1 MLYYSLQVSAKRA
14 LLVTSLVTGLLYSP
28 TLRATPPP
36 VPPNETVGL
45 QKNGSVVLPDSQVI
59 EPAGRQITVIGRPS
73 VIAIRPD
80 HKTAVVINGDGN
92 TGFSSGPIVIFD
104 LTKGTVLQQLLPY
117 TGAKP
122 SLTGAVYSPNGQYLY
137 ASDYGNNGVI
147 DVYQVATDGTL
158 AYSTSI
164 ALPNPN
170 GNNPIPAGLAISAD
184 GNTIYAA
191 LNGLNELAV
200 INVPT
205 LQVTSQIAV
214 GNAPW
219 GVALD
224 TRDNIVWVTNEGGLV
239 PTGNDPTN
247 SSDGTNILVNPA
259 TGAASTGSVSGVN
272 LASST
277 VEYTIQVGL
286 EPTALILHDNMLFV
300 ANTNSDTISVIDPKA
315 GTLVY
320 TFPLFRGVA
329 YGSQPNDINF
339 LPDGTF
345 VVGLGGNNALAL
357 YTFVPGNWALPPTL
371 DGLIPTGWYPGF
383 IDVDNVHNQILVSN
397 VRGIGLEGRNIT
409 KGPDPKTN
417 KTGPAEI
424 STYSVLLQIDIPNA
438 QQLAAYTNTVIQNNS
453 FLNGQV
459 GNVERASLARPT
471 VSDSESKSSTDDG
484 SVPVPYTLGQTSSI
498 KHVFYILKENRTY
511 DQILGDDARGNGDP
525 KYTQFGKKVTP
536 NLHALEQQFVLLD
549 NYYAPSLNSADGHQW
564 ANQALAPDYLEKEL
578 NTNARSYPSAGGDAM
593 AYASSGFLWQNLVN
607 NGGNLRVY
615 GEYAYEGNGPNNLY
629 GNWSSWYN
637 DSLILE
643 GKKKGQL
650 HCPLGT
656 FPGVSDVPIIENNID
671 IDYPPFD
678 TEIPDQ
684 YRVDVFLLEF
694 NQYVANNNLPSL
706 VYLWLCDDHTSGI
719 SVGFPTPAA
728 QVADNDLAVGRVVEA
743 ISNSPYWNSSVIFI
757 TEDDAQDGVDHID
770 GHRTTGYVVGP
781 YVKRN
786 TVDSTYYNQ
795 LSIIHTIEQILGLP
809 PMNQHDLVTP
819 PMRDVFTNTPNYTP
833 YTHLPNNIPL
843 NQLTKQQTA
852 DTATKKLQVA
862 WQKESAKMFA
872 RPQKADSAD
881 PNVLNH
887 AIWYATK
894 GFTTPYPGEKA
905 VLFPNQVR
913 RSPYRP
919 TYDD

>member
-1 MLYYSLQVSAKRA
+1 MFFSSPGWSSKRYRPLLLASLISGVFYSAALQAD
-14 LLVTSLVTGLLYSP
+14 
-28 TLRATPPP
+28 PPP
-36 VPPNETVGL
+36 VPPTAKVGL

-59 EPAGRQITVIGRPS
+59 QPAGRQITVVGRPS
-73 VIAIRPD
+73 IIAIRPD

-92 TGFSSGPIVIFD
+92 TGFAAGPIVIFD
-104 LTKGTVLQQLLPY
+104 LVKGTVLQQLSPF
-117 TGAKP
+117 TGAKV
-122 SLTGAVYSPNGQYLY
+122 SLTGAVYSPDGQHLY
-137 ASDYGNNGVI
+137 ASDYGNNATI
-147 DVYQVATDGTL
+147 DVYQVAADGTVTYT
-158 AYSTSI
+158 ASV
-164 ALPNPN
+164 ALPTPN
-170 GNNPIPAGLAISAD
+170 GNNSIPAGLAISAD

-200 INVPT
+200 INAPT
-205 LQVTSQIAV
+205 LQVTAQIPV

-224 TRDNIVWVTNEGGLV
+224 AKNSIVWVTNEGGLV

-247 SSDGTNILVNPA
+247 SSDGTNILVNPTTA
-259 TGAASTGSVSGVN
+259 AASTGSVSGVDA
-272 LASST
+272 ASGT
-277 VEYTIQVGL
+277 VKYTIQVGL
-286 EPTALILHDNMLFV
+286 EPTALVLHDSVLFV
-300 ANTNSDTISVIDPKA
+300 ANTNSDSISVIDPKA

-320 TFPLFRGVA
+320 TFPLFPGVA

-345 VVGLGGNNALAL
+345 VVSLGGNNALAL
-357 YTFVPGNWALPPTL
+357 YTFASGSWAVPPTL

-383 IDVDNVHNQILVSN
+383 IAVDGVHNQILVSN
-397 VRGIGLEGRNIT
+397 VRGIGLEGPDIS
-409 KGPDPKTN
+409 KGPNPKTN

-424 STYSVLLQIDIPNA
+424 STYSVVLQIAIPNA
-438 QQLAAYTNTVIQNNS
+438 QQLAAYTATVIKNNS
-453 FLNGQV
+453 FLKGQV
-459 GNVERASLARPT
+459 GDASTPANDTNPIPT
-471 VSDSESKSSTDDG
+471 QLGAAS
-484 SVPVPYTLGQTSSI
+484 PV

-511 DQILGDDARGNGDP
+511 DQILGDEKGGNGDP
-525 KYTQFGKKVTP
+525 KYTQFGKKITP
-536 NLHALEQQFVLLD
+536 NLHALEEQFVLLD

-593 AYASSGFLWQNLVN
+593 AYATSGFLWQDLVN

-629 GNWSSWYN
+629 GDWTSWYN

-650 HCPLGT
+650 HCPLGS
-656 FPGVSDVPIIENNID
+656 FPGVSDVPTIQNNLD
-671 IDYPPFD
+671 IDFPPFD

-694 NQYVANNNLPSL
+694 NQYVTNNNLPSL

-728 QVADNDLAVGRVVEA
+728 QVADNDLAVGRVIEA
-743 ISNSPYWNSSVIFI
+743 ISHSPYWNNSVIFI
-757 TEDDAQDGVDHID
+757 TEDDAQDGVDHVD

-781 YVKRN
+781 YVKRK
-786 TVDSTYYNQ
+786 TKDSTYYNQ
-795 LSIIHTIEQILGLP
+795 LSIIRTIEQILGLP

-819 PMRDVFTNTPNYTP
+819 PMSAVFTNTPDYTP
-833 YTHLPNNIPL
+833 YTHLPNNIRL
-843 NQLTKQQTA
+843 NTLTKQQTA
-852 DTATKKLQVA
+852 SATATSKLQVA

-872 RPQKADSAD
+872 RPQKADSQD
-881 PNVLNH
+881 PNLLNH

-894 GFTTPYPGEKA
+894 GFNTPYPGDKT
-905 VLFPNQVR
+905 VLFPRQVK
-913 RSPYRP
+913 RSPYRV

>member
-1 MLYYSLQVSAKRA
+1 MFFSSPGWSSKRYRQLLLASLIGGVF
-14 LLVTSLVTGLLYSP
+14 YSP
-28 TLRATPPP
+28 ALQADPPP
-36 VPPNETVGL
+36 VPPTAKVGP

-59 EPAGRQITVIGRPS
+59 QPAGRQITMIGRPS
-73 VIAIRPD
+73 IIAIRPD

-92 TGFSSGPIVIFD
+92 TGFADGPIVIVD
-104 LTKGTVLQQLLPY
+104 LVKGTVLQQLSPF
-117 TGAKP
+117 TGAKV
-122 SLTGAVYSPNGQYLY
+122 SLTGAVYSPDGQHLY
-137 ASDYGNNGVI
+137 ASDYGNNATI
-147 DVYQVATDGTL
+147 DVYQVATDGT
-158 AYSTSI
+158 ATYTASVG
-164 ALPNPN
+164 LPTPN
-170 GNNPIPAGLAISAD
+170 GNNSIPAGLAISAD

-205 LQVTSQIAV
+205 LQVTAQIPV

-224 TRDNIVWVTNEGGLV
+224 TKNGIVWVTNEGGLV

-259 TGAASTGSVSGVN
+259 TAAASTGSVSGVDT
-272 LASST
+272 ASGT
-277 VEYTIQVGL
+277 VKYTIQVGL
-286 EPTALILHDNMLFV
+286 EPTALVLHDGMLFV
-300 ANTNSDTISVIDPKA
+300 ANTNSDSISVIDPKA
-315 GTLVY
+315 GTLVN
-320 TFPLFRGVA
+320 TFPLFRAVS
-329 YGSQPNDINF
+329 YGSQPNDLNF

-345 VVGLGGNNALAL
+345 VVSLGGNNALAL
-357 YTFVPGNWALPPTL
+357 YTFPSGTWAVPPTL

-383 IDVDNVHNQILVSN
+383 IAVDSVHSQILVSN
-397 VRGIGLEGRNIT
+397 VRGIGLEGPDIS

-424 STYSVLLQIDIPNA
+424 STYSVVTQIDIPDA
-438 QQLAAYTNTVIQNNS
+438 QQLAAYTATVIQNNS
-453 FLNGQV
+453 FLKGQV
-459 GNVERASLARPT
+459 GNVSTPT
-471 VSDSESKSSTDDG
+471 NDTS
-484 SVPVPYTLGQTSSI
+484 PVPTQPGAASPI

-511 DQILGDDARGNGDP
+511 DQILGDEKGGNGDP

-536 NLHALEQQFVLLD
+536 NLHALEEQFVLLD

-593 AYASSGFLWQNLVN
+593 AYATSGFLWQDLVN

-629 GNWSSWYN
+629 GDWTSWYN

-656 FPGVSDVPIIENNID
+656 FPGVSDVPIIQNNLD
-671 IDYPPFD
+671 IDFPPFD

-706 VYLWLCDDHTSGI
+706 IYLWLCDDHTSGL

-728 QVADNDLAVGRVVEA
+728 QVADNDLAVGRVIEA
-743 ISNSPYWNSSVIFI
+743 ISHSPYWNNSIIFI
-757 TEDDAQDGVDHID
+757 TEDDSQDGVDHVD

-781 YVKRN
+781 YVKRK

-795 LSIIHTIEQILGLP
+795 LSIIRTIEQILGLP

-819 PMRDVFTNTPNYTP
+819 PMSAVFTNTPDYTP
-833 YTHLPNNIPL
+833 YTHLPNNIRL
-843 NQLTKQQTA
+843 NTLTKQQTA
-852 DTATKKLQVA
+852 SATATSKLQVA
-862 WQKESAKMFA
+862 WEKESAKMFA
-872 RPQKADSAD
+872 RPQKADSQD
-881 PNVLNH
+881 PNLLNH

-894 GFTTPYPGEKA
+894 GFNTPYPGDKR
-905 VLFPNQVR
+905 VLFPRQVK
-913 RSPYRP
+913 RSPYRV